1 MTTGQ
6 AQTETRTGQQVWAFD
21 PAHTLIEFSVKH
33 MMFTTVRGRFNQFNG
48 SIAGNPDDP
57 RSATCDV
64 TIQAASIDTGNE
76 DRDKHLRSADFL
88 DVEKY
93 PVITFKTTRVEA
105 KSRDHFSVFGDLTIR
120 DQTKEIELD
129 VALNGIG
136 QSPWGQ
142 RVASFTAETLIT
154 RQDWGLTW
162 NVALEQGGVL
172 VGNTAKVN
180 IEIEATPQ
188 EQGQEAATAES

>member
-1 MTTGQ
+1 MTTEQ
-6 AQTETRTGQQVWAFD
+6 ARTNTQTAHQVWGFD
-21 PAHTLIEFSVKH
+21 PAHTLIEFSIKH
-33 MMFTTVRGRFNQFNG
+33 MMFTTVRGRFNQFEG
-48 SIAGNPDDP
+48 SIVGNPDDP
-57 RSATCDV
+57 RSATCKV

-76 DRDKHLRSADFL
+76 QRDQHLRSADFL

-93 PVITFKTTRVEA
+93 PVITFETTRVEP
-105 KSRDHFSVFGDLTIR
+105 KSKDHFSVFGDLTIR
-120 DQTKEIELD
+120 DQTREVEMD

-142 RVASFTAETLIT
+142 KVASFTAETIIT

-172 VGNTAKVN
+172 VGNTAKIN
-180 IEIEATPQ
+180 IEIEAIPQ
-188 EQGQEAATAES
+188 EQGQEAGVTES

>member
-6 AQTETRTGQQVWAFD
+6 AQTNTRTGQQVWAFD
-21 PAHTLIEFSVKH
+21 PAHTLIEFSIKH
-33 MMFTTVRGRFNQFNG
+33 MMFTTVRGRFNQFHG
-48 SIAGNPDDP
+48 TISGDPDNPK
-57 RSATCDV
+57 SATCEV
-64 TIQAASIDTGNE
+64 TIQASSIDTGNA
-76 DRDKHLRSADFL
+76 DRDTHLRSADFL

-93 PVITFKTTRVEA
+93 PEITFKSTRVEQ
-105 KSRDHFSVFGDLTIR
+105 KSENHFSVFGDLTIR
-120 DQTKEIELD
+120 DQTKEVELD

-142 RVASFTAETLIT
+142 KVASFSAETIIT

-180 IEIEATPQ
+180 IEIEAIPQQQ
-188 EQGQEAATAES
+188 EQEAGSAQS

>member
-1 MTTGQ
+1 MTTEQ
-6 AQTETRTGQQVWAFD
+6 ARAGTQTALQVWAFD

-48 SIAGNPDDP
+48 SIVGHPGDP
-57 RSATCDV
+57 KSATCEV

-93 PVITFKTTRVEA
+93 PVITFRTTRVEQ
-105 KSRDHFSVFGDLTIR
+105 KSKDHFSVFGDLTIR

-142 RVASFTAETLIT
+142 KVASFTAETLIT

-172 VGNTAKVN
+172 VGNTARVN

-188 EQGQEAATAES
+188 EQGQEAGAAQS

>member
-6 AQTETRTGQQVWAFD
+6 AQTATKQHVWEFD
-21 PAHTLIEFSVKH
+21 PAHTLIEFSIKH
-33 MMFTTVRGRFNQFNG
+33 MMFTTVRGRFNQFHGTITG
-48 SIAGNPDDP
+48 STDDP
-57 RSATCDV
+57 KGATCEV
-64 TIQAASIDTGNE
+64 TIGAASIDTGNE
-76 DRDKHLRSADFL
+76 QRDQHLRSADFL

-93 PVITFKTTRVEA
+93 PTITFKSTRVEE
-105 KSRDHFSVFGDLTIR
+105 KSENHFSVFGDLTIR
-120 DQTKEIELD
+120 DATREVELD

-142 RVASFTAETLIT
+142 RVASFSAETIIT

-172 VGNTAKVN
+172 VGNTAKIN
-180 IEIEATPQ
+180 IEIEAIPQ
-188 EQGQEAATAES
+188 QQGQEAGASSEG

>member
-1 MTTGQ
+1 MTTEQ
-6 AQTETRTGQQVWAFD
+6 AATQTKQQVWAFD
-21 PAHTLIEFSVKH
+21 PAHTLIEFSIKH
-33 MMFTTVRGRFNQFNG
+33 MMFTTVRGRFNQFHGTITG
-48 SIAGNPDDP
+48 SPDDP
-57 RSATCDV
+57 KDARCEV

-76 DRDKHLRSADFL
+76 QRDQHLRSADFL

-93 PVITFKTTRVEA
+93 PTITFKTTRVEE
-105 KSRDHFSVFGDLTIR
+105 KSENHFSVYGDLTIR
-120 DQTKEIELD
+120 DQTREVELD

-142 RVASFTAETLIT
+142 KVASFSAETIIT

-172 VGNTAKVN
+172 VGNTAKIN
-180 IEIEATPQ
+180 IEIEAIPQ
-188 EQGQEAATAES
+188 EQDQEAAASSEQ